1 MKPRVTVFVIAVI
14 FIGISSAIYIYNR
27 HEKELTRANA
37 IKVAQSSAAP
47 VNINVVKTD
56 YNTINLSQQG
66 ATDSSTTS
74 GNTSNSDSTG
84 ANNSNNSNNQP
95 NIVINRVS

>member
-47 VNINVVKTD
+47 VSINVVKTD
-56 YNTINLSQQG
+56 YNTINLTQQG
-66 ATDSSTTS
+66 ATDSNNTTS
-74 GNTSNSDSTG
+74 YPSDSSSV
-84 ANNSNNSNNQP
+84 NNSNNSNNQP